1 MHGPA
6 QRNKHEL
13 IFFWPLS
20 VRINYRNH
28 SGSYWKERSWAISN
42 PLWEAERPTLFLV
55 LHNIFQKS
63 AWYFKLLLGCLRNAS
78 KSSGKWGIYNP
89 DEIPE
94 VDEKRRSSPRQLN
107 NPTLLHFEEK
117 EKWNFAEQ
125 VSSFGKGT
133 HPWFPCDN
141 SDCMHWKWKLVC
153 LCIIALAT
161 IIIWRLIF
169 HHQSSGPG
177 LLLVLLL
184 FPQTTMQS
192 WRMPKILLSLSNF
205 LLRDQPSQKKSLVF
219 F

>member
-1 MHGPA
+1 MA
-6 QRNKHEL
+6 FWYIYS
-13 IFFWPLS
+13 IFIVKSLLKIRYCVIIFY
-20 VRINYRNH
+20 VCFVIFE
-28 SGSYWKERSWAISN
+28 KAI
-42 PLWEAERPTLFLV
+42 
-55 LHNIFQKS
+55 I
-63 AWYFKLLLGCLRNAS
+63 LLQVTVPS
-78 KSSGKWGIYNP
+78 KCQSSGKWGIYNP

-192 WRMPKILLSLSNF
+192 WRMPKNVKF
-205 LLRDQPSQKKSLVF
+205 E
-219 F
+219 